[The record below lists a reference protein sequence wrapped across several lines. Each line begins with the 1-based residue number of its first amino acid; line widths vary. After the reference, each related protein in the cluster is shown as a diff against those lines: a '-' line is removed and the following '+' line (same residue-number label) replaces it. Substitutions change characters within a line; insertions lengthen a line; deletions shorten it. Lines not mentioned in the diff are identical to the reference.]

1 MGTQEEGTED
11 TLQVQ
16 MNDEPERRVS
26 RHGEFAIRIAERPD
40 SPFLKP
46 FFLQPR

>member
-1 MGTQEEGTED
+1 MRTQEEGTED
-11 TLQVQ
+11 TLQVR

-26 RHGEFAIRIAERPD
+26 RHGEFDIRTAECPH